1 METEQVLQRNSSIE
15 NAMRILK
22 TFSMHQP
29 ELRVVDIAGEL
40 NIAKSTAHR
49 LLSTLA
55 SEGFVYKDPQ
65 SNHYSLGVSVLA
77 LTNIVNSQLPIVKE
91 ATPILNA
98 LTEKTGESSHLAI
111 REGHE
116 VIYLQKIENE
126 YSVHVTTHI
135 GRRNPV
141 HCTSTGQAILA
152 FETDEVVDEILS
164 GPLVKFTEHTITEPQ
179 QLRDKLKEVR
189 RLGYVIDHQG
199 FENNVISIGA
209 PIFNSQDEVMAS
221 VNITGPVNR
230 LKAMEAQRKCV
241 EEVVTTA
248 RRVSNLVKLRKKLFE
263 EERGR

>member
-1 METEQVLQRNSSIE
+1 MQTKPQRSSSIE

-22 TFSMHQP
+22 AFSMDQP
-29 ELRVVDIAGEL
+29 ELRVVDIAEEL

-77 LTNIVNSQLPIVKE
+77 LTNIVNTQLPIVQE

-126 YSVHVTTHI
+126 YSIHVTTHI

-152 FETDEVVDEILS
+152 FETDEVIEDVLS
-164 GPLVKFTEHTITEPQ
+164 GPLKKFTESTITDPK
-179 QLRDKLKEVR
+179 QLREKLDEIK
-189 RLGYVIDHQG
+189 RLGYVVDHQG
-199 FENNVISIGA
+199 FEKHVISIGA
-209 PIFNSQDEVMAS
+209 PIFNSKEEVMAS

-230 LKAMEAQRKCV
+230 LKNPETQRRCV
-241 EEVVTTA
+241 EEVISTA
-248 RRVSNLVKLRKKLFE
+248 RRISNLVKLRKRLFE
-263 EERGR
+263 GGGRR